1 MINSETLANNLT
13 PQAAERLLMLQMLT
27 AQQKPA
33 QPEPAQPEPAPK
45 PKNCFPQLGEA
56 AFVKR
61 DYLGS
66 EINRKL
72 IFTGVVMNMVESK
85 WVLCGI
91 FVSEGEGWAIHYAKK
106 EDIEL

>member
-1 MINSETLANNLT
+1 MINNETLADKLT
-13 PQAAERLLMLQMLT
+13 PQASERLLMLQMLT
-27 AQQKPA
+27 AQQK
-33 QPEPAQPEPAPK
+33 PAQPEPAPK

-85 WVLCGI
+85 WVLCGT
-91 FVSEGEGWAIHYAKK
+91 FVSEGEGWTMHYAKK